1 MPVYEYKCLGC
12 AGEFELLILRAS
24 QVPACP
30 ACESTSVE
38 RRVSMFAVS
47 SESSRQ
53 SSRASAFDYN
63 NKLNAKQ
70 EPDKARIQ
78 IDHPH
83 QH

>member
-1 MPVYEYKCLGC
+1 VPLYEYTCLGC
-12 AGEFELLILRAS
+12 EREFELLILGTS

-30 ACESTSVE
+30 ACASTSVA
-38 RRVSMFAVS
+38 FA
-47 SESSRQ
+47 
-53 SSRASAFDYN
+53 YN
-63 NKLNAKQ
+63 NRLNAKQ